1 LACHFL
7 SRAIIFPQIRVH
19 PGRSAV
25 KEQTKKLQKDET
37 SLYDLSP
44 VNKGQSHLFQLCA
57 VRGGT
62 MPTDPERERQRL
74 MDVYS
79 RMVDGEIEAIA
90 EDEASLTAVA
100 LQVLHEEI
108 ARRGLD
114 HLLSDQDKTQVEAA
128 DATEPEPMVTIRSFG
143 DVMQAWLAKSNLE
156 SSAIECNL
164 VDDNMVRLHW
174 GMVNVLGGVKLQVKR
189 EDAEVALELLEQPV
203 LEQPDEDEP

>member
-1 LACHFL
+1 
-7 SRAIIFPQIRVH
+7 
-19 PGRSAV
+19 
-25 KEQTKKLQKDET
+25 
-37 SLYDLSP
+37 
-44 VNKGQSHLFQLCA
+44 
-57 VRGGT
+57 

-114 HLLSDQDKTQVEAA
+114 HLLSDQDKSQDEAA

-156 SSAIECNL
+156 SSAIKCNL

>member
-1 LACHFL
+1 
-7 SRAIIFPQIRVH
+7 
-19 PGRSAV
+19 
-25 KEQTKKLQKDET
+25 
-37 SLYDLSP
+37 
-44 VNKGQSHLFQLCA
+44 
-57 VRGGT
+57 
-62 MPTDPERERQRL
+62 MPTDPERERHRL

-79 RMVDGEIEAIA
+79 RMADGEIEAIA

-114 HLLSDQDKTQVEAA
+114 HLLSDRDKSQDEAA

>member
-1 LACHFL
+1 
-7 SRAIIFPQIRVH
+7 
-19 PGRSAV
+19 
-25 KEQTKKLQKDET
+25 
-37 SLYDLSP
+37 
-44 VNKGQSHLFQLCA
+44 
-57 VRGGT
+57 
-62 MPTDPERERQRL
+62 MPTDPERERRRL

-79 RMVDGEIEAIA
+79 RMADGEIEAIA

-114 HLLSDQDKTQVEAA
+114 HLLSERDKSQDEAA
-128 DATEPEPMVTIRSFG
+128 NATEPEPMVTIRSFG

-156 SSAIECNL
+156 SSAIKCNL

-189 EDAEVALELLEQPV
+189 EDAEVRLSYWNNPFPSYPMKTILRA
-203 LEQPDEDEP
+203 

>member
-1 LACHFL
+1 
-7 SRAIIFPQIRVH
+7 
-19 PGRSAV
+19 
-25 KEQTKKLQKDET
+25 
-37 SLYDLSP
+37 
-44 VNKGQSHLFQLCA
+44 
-57 VRGGT
+57 

-114 HLLSDQDKTQVEAA
+114 HLLSDQDKSQDEAA

-189 EDAEVALELLEQPV
+189 GDAEVALELLEQPV
-203 LEQPDEDEP
+203 LEQPDEGEP

>member
-1 LACHFL
+1 
-7 SRAIIFPQIRVH
+7 
-19 PGRSAV
+19 
-25 KEQTKKLQKDET
+25 
-37 SLYDLSP
+37 
-44 VNKGQSHLFQLCA
+44 
-57 VRGGT
+57 
-62 MPTDPERERQRL
+62 MPTDPERERHRL

-100 LQVLHEEI
+100 RQVLHDEI

-114 HLLSDQDKTQVEAA
+114 HLLSDRDKPQDEAA
-128 DATEPEPMVTIRSFG
+128 DATETMVTIRSFG

-156 SSAIECNL
+156 SSAIECRL

-174 GMVNVLGGVKLQVKR
+174 GIVNVLGGVKLQVKS

-203 LEQPDEDEP
+203 LEQPDEDNP